1 MRKTCDPKRYTN
13 PLIPT
18 AATCYWRVMAARDWQ
33 WLRVSDT
40 SAPFASSDGLSDEIS
55 TVHLS
60 ETQDSRRREKVRES
74 KRYPLGSQPYGQPCI
89 FSFARYTAVLPTV
102 VTHFSYVPSLLLLP
116 KRQTEETREPSKL
129 IPLSEIGEHRTGK
142 YSSKSSLQNKICRTF
157 CDVNVL
163 SKQETRRNSVIR
175 SKWLISARDNYT
187 DTRNGHIRYGTMA
200 VFIGGQKRMPRTG
213 IWRGEGRGGGKGSSE
228 FG

>member
-1 MRKTCDPKRYTN
+1 MRKTRDPKRYTN

-55 TVHLS
+55 WVHLS
-60 ETQDSRRREKVRES
+60 ETQDSRRRKSAWIKALRTQ
-74 KRYPLGSQPYGQPCI
+74 QPALWSAVYIFICEIPCSTANYRN
-89 FSFARYTAVLPTV
+89 SFLIRSLVVAV
-102 VTHFSYVPSLLLLP
+102 
-116 KRQTEETREPSKL
+116 TETTNGTREPSKL
-129 IPLSEIGEHRTGK
+129 ISLSEIGEHRTGK
-142 YSSKSSLQNKICRTF
+142 YSSKSSLQNKIWRTF

-163 SKQETRRNSVIR
+163 SKQKTRRNSVIR

-200 VFIGGQKRMPRTG
+200 VFMGGQKRMPSTG
-213 IWRGEGRGGGKGSSE
+213 IWRGKGRGGGKGSSE